1 MFVLILLL
9 YLNMSM
15 PVTKYRLDL
24 KSKQWLTSSKKQD
37 KDAEGGPF
45 LVAIICVFLFSIHVV
60 IISFV

>member
-45 LVAIICVFLFSIHVV
+45 WLQLFVYFYLVFM
-60 IISFV
+60 